1 MHRFYTLGAFELLE
15 GEPPSVRLVPTQSKR
30 LALLAFLALAL
41 PRGFHRRDTLLA
53 LFWPE
58 LSDEDARRALR
69 QALHHLRRAA
79 GPDAI
84 ETRPDDQV
92 RLREG
97 TLWCD
102 ALAFEEAC
110 AGGRPGEALALYR
123 NTFLAGV
130 HVPEVSAELE
140 HWIEQTRAR
149 LHQAAGRAAAALS
162 LQAEQAGDLGRAVEA
177 ARAAL
182 DLHPDDEAC
191 ARRLMQLLDRCADRT
206 RALQVYDRLA
216 RRLASEYQSA
226 PSAETTALAR
236 SLREVP
242 VAGPL
247 PEPAPAPAPSP
258 PSVPPPSAAAPPSAE
273 LPRGVSRLRR
283 ATIFVGAMVLLAA
296 ATLAVRAW
304 RPPAPT
310 LLSTGH
316 VAPRDR
322 VIVADFQS
330 GGRDSLLAD
339 AVTAAIRLELSQ
351 SPVIRVLSPAAVQSA
366 RRRMQSPEPQEP
378 LSDSLARLI
387 AVREGLRLV
396 VQGGIAGVG
405 REWLISA
412 QIVDAVSGEPLAT
425 VRETAADSSHLFETI
440 DRIARALRER
450 IGESSRALRASPP
463 LRQLTTG
470 SLQALQRWSEAQTAQ
485 NVEGNRPKARRL
497 FEEAVALDTSFALA
511 WRALSALYGSLGPP
525 WAMVDAATRAYR
537 HRGRLTDRERHLVDA
552 EYHMVVTQDFA
563 KAFAAFDS
571 QLVVTP
577 DDAGLLG
584 ASAYLHFRLREFDK
598 AERQYRHA
606 MALDSSVTPLYFG
619 LIESQINLGRLTPA
633 RAVLGA
639 FREHFPDN
647 RFDEWEEIY
656 LAAAAGAYDSVA
668 THARRL
674 LAAAP
679 DDADHRGEAIRTLAN
694 LALLHGRLTESARLR
709 RQAMRV
715 YEANGDLAGYWLEV
729 ATLATGAVR
738 LARRPDEARRIVADA
753 LRRHPL
759 DSLPAG
765 ARPYVQLGVLYA
777 GIGDLGRAA
786 EMQAALERQGLARG
800 RFAGAQWRRLRGSI
814 LLARRRYLEAQ
825 AELRLA
831 AEREECALC
840 SLPAL
845 ARSYDLAGQADSAVA
860 VYERY
865 LSTPWMKRL
874 ELDATELGSVCLRL
888 GELYEE
894 RGDRPGAAAMYRRV
908 AALWRDGEGE
918 LGRAAARAGEQARLE

>member
-1 MHRFYTLGAFELLE
+1 MLRFYTLGAFELLE

-79 GPDAI
+79 GPAAI

-97 TLWCD
+97 ALWCD

-123 NTFLAGV
+123 NAFLAGV

-162 LQAEQAGDLGRAVEA
+162 LQAEQAGDFGRAVEA

-258 PSVPPPSAAAPPSAE
+258 PSVPAPSAAAPPSAE

-296 ATLAVRAW
+296 AALAVRAW
-304 RPPAPT
+304 RPSAPT
-310 LLSTGH
+310 LLSTGR

-339 AVTAAIRLELSQ
+339 AVTAALRLELSQ
-351 SPVIRVLSPAAVQSA
+351 SPVIRVLSPAAVQGA

-387 AVREGLRLV
+387 A
-396 VQGGIAGVG
+396 
-405 REWLISA
+405 
-412 QIVDAVSGEPLAT
+412 

-918 LGRAAARAGEQARLE
+918 LGRAAARPGEQARLE